1 MTRDELK
8 KARDALI
15 ANHNSEHMTALLKE
29 TMDQSPPDPD
39 LPHQERERILA
50 EWRSRYLSSETIDPM
65 LAARWERIIRSWF
78 DNAYDALLK
87 ERGRQPPD
95 AVSG

>member
-15 ANHNSEHMTALLKE
+15 ANHNTEHMTALLKE

-50 EWRSRYLSSETIDPM
+50 EWRDRYLPSETMDPM
-65 LAARWERIIRSWF
+65 LAARRERIIRSWF

-87 ERGRQPPD
+87 ERGR
-95 AVSG
+95 